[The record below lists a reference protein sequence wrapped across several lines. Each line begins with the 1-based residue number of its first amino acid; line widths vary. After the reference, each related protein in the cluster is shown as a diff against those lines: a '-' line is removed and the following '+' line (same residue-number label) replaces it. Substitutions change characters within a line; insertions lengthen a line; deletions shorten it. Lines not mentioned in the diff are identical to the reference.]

1 MAEYDLSEIKAV
13 ELRDVWPNEARNFTK
28 WLAEEDNLRLLGDAV
43 EIQIG
48 SAKTEASVGN
58 FSVDILAR
66 NEERKTNVVIENQ
79 LELTNH
85 DHLGKLITYAS
96 GYNAREVIW
105 IVREARDE
113 HRHAIDWLNE
123 HTDSELNFFLVRME
137 LWQIDNS
144 RPAPRFEVISRPNEW
159 AKATKQSAAAD
170 ESAVTYLTFR
180 EGLKGYAAEH
190 GTKLNLPEPAG
201 WYSMGIDIGADRE
214 QVRLNMSNS
223 LMVKHAEFGYR
234 GLLVWIYIGNSD
246 SLYDFLEGRRDEIE
260 KALGEELA
268 WQKYPKWPHIIW
280 AQHPCDWTKPNDTDF
295 KWLLRTG
302 ERFSEVFPK
311 YLEQHAQDEA
321 TN

>member
-1 MAEYDLSEIKAV
+1 MTEYDLSEIKAV
-13 ELRDVWPNEARNFTK
+13 RLRDVWPNEARNFTK
-28 WLAEEDNLRLLGDAV
+28 WLAEEGNLRLLGDAV
-43 EIQIG
+43 GIQIG
-48 SAKTEASVGN
+48 AAKTEASVGS

-96 GYNAREVIW
+96 GYDAREVIW
-105 IVREARDE
+105 IVSKARDE

-137 LWQIDNS
+137 LWQIDDS

-180 EGLKGYAAEH
+180 EGLQGYATEH
-190 GTKLNLPEPAG
+190 GTSLDLPEPTG
-201 WYSMGIDIGADRE
+201 WYSVGINIGADQE

-223 LMVKHAEFGYR
+223 LMAKHSEFGYR
-234 GLLVWIYIGNSD
+234 GLLVWMYIGNSD
-246 SLYDFLEGRRDEIE
+246 SLYNFLEGRRDEIE
-260 KALGEELA
+260 KALGEGLA
-268 WQKYPKWPHIIW
+268 WQKYPKWPHSIW
-280 AQHPCDWTKPNDTDF
+280 AQRPCDWTKPKDADF
-295 KWLLRTG
+295 EWLLRTG

-311 YLEQHAQDEA
+311 YLEQYYKEGDG
-321 TN
+321 